1 MKMQHIL
8 LLGLVLAGCSSEDA
22 LELQAP
28 ASAAMPMPA
37 AEPAAESATEPAV
50 AQPSGPRSGVELDK
64 FDPAIAPGDD
74 FYLHV
79 NGRWLV
85 STAIPADKSNYGA
98 FTILD
103 DEAQANLRQL
113 IEEAANTDAAPG
125 SDTQRV
131 GSFYSSFMDEA
142 RLEQLG
148 SVPLASALAELDAV
162 ASKGDLLLMTAQL
175 NRVGV
180 QIPAAIYINNDEKQS
195 DQYITYITQS
205 GLGLPDRDW
214 YLSSDDATHEAART
228 AYRGYITKVLELA
241 GYTRAATAPDS
252 IMGIERLLAEAHW
265 DRVQNRQAE
274 RTYNKRTLAELQ
286 AMAPGIEWAPLLQGL
301 GVEEATFV
309 VNQPSFI
316 EALDDIWLEQPLEVW
331 KDYYA
336 FKTVDAFAAYL
347 SDAFVQAQFD
357 FEGRVLGGQEELEP
371 RWKRGVNAVDMALGE
386 VVGKLYVE
394 RHFQEASKQRMDQ
407 LIENL
412 REAFRT
418 GIDELEWM
426 TPETKARAQE
436 KLARFNTKI
445 GYPDAWKDYSG
456 LSVTAEDLVGNV
468 MRSRRLEHER
478 EVSKLGKPIDR
489 NEWFMTPHTV
499 NAYYNP
505 PMNEIVFP
513 AAILQP
519 PFFNVEADDA
529 VNYGGIGAVIG
540 HEFSHGFDDQGRK
553 YDGNGNLNDWWTEAD
568 AAAFS
573 ERAQKLVAQYTAI
586 EVLPGKFLNGEFTL
600 GENIGDLSGLAVA
613 YKAYR
618 RSLNGAE
625 APVIDGYT
633 GDQRFFIG
641 WAQVWRRLYRDEN
654 LEVRITT
661 DPHSHSEARTNA
673 IVRNFDAWYEAF
685 DVQPG
690 AALYLP
696 PEERVKIW

>member
-1 MKMQHIL
+1 MQKLILFASSL
-8 LLGLVLAGCSSEDA
+8 LLAACSGSE
-22 LELQAP
+22 AP
-28 ASAAMPMPA
+28 PPA
-37 AEPAAESATEPAV
+37 AAAGAGLAAAAAGQAGDTL
-50 AQPSGPRSGVELDK
+50 QSGVELAN
-64 FDPAIAPGDD
+64 FDTAVAPGDD
-74 FYLHV
+74 FYRYV
-79 NGRWLV
+79 NGSWLA

-98 FTILD
+98 FTMLD

-113 IEEAANTDAAPG
+113 IEEAAATDAAPG
-125 SDTQRV
+125 SDSQKV
-131 GSFYSSFMDEA
+131 GDFYNSYMNEA
-142 RLEQLG
+142 RLDALG
-148 SVPLASALAELDAV
+148 ATPLASMLAEIEALED
-162 ASKGDLLLMTAQL
+162 KQELLLMSAQL

-214 YLSSDDATHEAART
+214 YLSSDDATHAEARS
-228 AYRGYITKVLELA
+228 AYRDYIGQVLAQA
-241 GYTRAATAPDS
+241 GHTRAVTAADS
-252 IMGIERLLAEAHW
+252 IMAIEHAIAEAQW
-265 DRVQNRQAE
+265 DRVRNRQAE
-274 RTYNKRTLAELQ
+274 LTYNKRTLAELQ
-286 AMAPGIEWAPLLQGL
+286 AMAPGIDWAALLQGL
-301 GVEEATFV
+301 GVEESTFV

-316 EALDDIWLEQPLEVW
+316 EALDDIWQEQSLEAW
-331 KDYYA
+331 KDWYA
-336 FKTVDAFAAYL
+336 FKTIDAFAAYL
-347 SDAFVQAQFD
+347 SDAFVQAQFN
-357 FEGRVLGGQEELEP
+357 FEGRILGGRQELEP
-371 RWKRGVNAVDMALGE
+371 RWKRGVAAVDRALGE
-386 VVGKLYVE
+386 VVGRLYVE
-394 RHFQEASKQRMDQ
+394 RHFQEQSKQRMDQ

-412 REAFRT
+412 RAAFRA
-418 GIDELEWM
+418 GIDELDWM
-426 TPETKARAQE
+426 TPETRARAQE
-436 KLARFNTKI
+436 KLASFNTKI
-445 GYPDAWKDYSG
+445 GYPERWKDYTG
-456 LSVTAEDLVGNV
+456 LEVEENDLVGNV
-468 MRSRRLEHER
+468 IRSRRLEHER
-478 EVSKLGKPIDR
+478 EVNKLGNPIDR
-489 NEWFMTPHTV
+489 SEWFMTPHTV

-568 AAAFS
+568 AEAFS
-573 ERAQKLVAQYTAI
+573 ARAQQLVTQYNGI

-618 RSLNGAE
+618 MSLDGQE
-625 APVIDGYT
+625 APVIDGFT

-654 LEVRITT
+654 LEVRLTT

-685 DVQPG
+685 DVPPG

-696 PEERVKIW
+696 PEQRVKIW